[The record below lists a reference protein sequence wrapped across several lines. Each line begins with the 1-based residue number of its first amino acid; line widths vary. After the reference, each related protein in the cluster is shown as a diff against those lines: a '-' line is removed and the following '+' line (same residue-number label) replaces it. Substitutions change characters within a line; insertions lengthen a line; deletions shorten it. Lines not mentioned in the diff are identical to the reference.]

1 MKFNRLY
8 IICFLFFVSAEIKGQ
23 ISISSVSTIYT
34 ETFDGIGTSATASL
48 PNGWRF
54 GLSTTP
60 VWGTYTTA
68 TTQAA
73 GTTSTGVLTGTS
85 QGGAYNFANGITAS
99 STDRAVGFLTSNTY
113 SSPRCLM
120 VDLLN
125 NTGSTITNYNIG
137 YDIEKYRSGSRQ
149 FDINFFVST
158 DGITWTS
165 PTTAGDQSYTADANN
180 TTIYNPPGTVSKSFS
195 VSGLSIANLSHYYLR
210 WQYTGNSGSTNGQG
224 IGIDNFYVSC
234 CPTLSYYYRSTTT
247 GNWSSPS
254 TWQVSPNDSTGWVG
268 ACAAPTNQA
277 AGVNILNGH
286 TVTVDVNST
295 APDITINNGGTLQAN
310 TSSFVTLSIKGNIIN
325 NGVLQMYDGSTYGVN
340 VVFNKNGNQT
350 ITGSGSTTNFYSIGL
365 NMGASNANILD
376 ISSTN
381 FSCSTTTLLTNNV
394 PANTLLNGIIKF
406 SGSYTFS
413 NSLFNTSPAIPATAG
428 IWLNNANVTVTAKNY
443 SYTNSGYMRVTTG
456 TFNAGSSS
464 GNSILLLASSNF
476 VVEGGTV
483 NVAGRIQAV
492 NSSGTYQGSVNYI
505 QSGGL
510 VNLETVGS
518 TSTSRSSFE
527 LDLATDDFI
536 MSGGTIVFRN
546 ECAAI
551 DLYNA
556 ATSIISG
563 GTIQFGDAS
572 STNINSGGFYIDSPS
587 QLPSIVIDNS
597 AGLNT
602 IVYLTY
608 DLSVSGSITINSGT
622 TLNAVSLYNISLTGN
637 WNNSGTFSNPATT
650 AFAGSSAQNMT
661 GSTNTVFNN
670 LTINNSSGGV
680 TLQTPEFVNGLFT
693 LQNGLVYTT
702 TNLLTMYTGSSVSGA
717 SNNSFV
723 FGPVAKT
730 GSTAFT
736 FPVGKDSEYRPIAD
750 SALSGTETFTAE
762 YFHTDPGTLYD
773 SSLTDPTI
781 DHIGHCE
788 YWLFNRTGSSVSA
801 DVKLSW
807 NTYSCGVDALPELTV
822 AHWNGSMWKD
832 QGNGGTTG
840 TTANGTVLSS
850 GIISSFSPFTLG
862 STTPNNPLP
871 IELLSFTAN
880 YNGSNAVDLKW
891 ETASETNN
899 DYFTIERSA
908 DAVHFTEISKTN
920 GAGNSSQRINYSSKD
935 LSPLSGISYYRL
947 KQTDFNGKY
956 KYSNVVSV
964 NITNN
969 NSFEIINTYSASPE
983 SGLEVTVNCSGN
995 CEISFDLYDI
1005 TGKRVYS
1012 SQQNMSENYSKII
1025 VPTYLFSKG
1034 MYLLKAFNGSAIVSK
1049 KIIIQ

>member
-1 MKFNRLY
+1 M
-8 IICFLFFVSAEIKGQ
+8 
-23 ISISSVSTIYT
+23 
-34 ETFDGIGTSATASL
+34 
-48 PNGWRF
+48 
-54 GLSTTP
+54 
-60 VWGTYTTA
+60 
-68 TTQAA
+68 
-73 GTTSTGVLTGTS
+73 
-85 QGGAYNFANGITAS
+85 
-99 STDRAVGFLTSNTY
+99 
-113 SSPRCLM
+113 
-120 VDLLN
+120 
-125 NTGSTITNYNIG
+125 
-137 YDIEKYRSGSRQ
+137 
-149 FDINFFVST
+149 
-158 DGITWTS
+158 
-165 PTTAGDQSYTADANN
+165 
-180 TTIYNPPGTVSKSFS
+180 
-195 VSGLSIANLSHYYLR
+195 
-210 WQYTGNSGSTNGQG
+210 
-224 IGIDNFYVSC
+224 
-234 CPTLSYYYRSTTT
+234 
-247 GNWSSPS
+247 
-254 TWQVSPNDSTGWVG
+254 
-268 ACAAPTNQA
+268 
-277 AGVNILNGH
+277 
-286 TVTVDVNST
+286 
-295 APDITINNGGTLQAN
+295 
-310 TSSFVTLSIKGNIIN
+310 
-325 NGVLQMYDGSTYGVN
+325 
-340 VVFNKNGNQT
+340 
-350 ITGSGSTTNFYSIGL
+350 
-365 NMGASNANILD
+365 
-376 ISSTN
+376 
-381 FSCSTTTLLTNNV
+381 
-394 PANTLLNGIIKF
+394 
-406 SGSYTFS
+406 
-413 NSLFNTSPAIPATAG
+413 
-428 IWLNNANVTVTAKNY
+428 
-443 SYTNSGYMRVTTG
+443 
-456 TFNAGSSS
+456 
-464 GNSILLLASSNF
+464 
-476 VVEGGTV
+476 
-483 NVAGRIQAV
+483 
-492 NSSGTYQGSVNYI
+492 
-505 QSGGL
+505 
-510 VNLETVGS
+510 
-518 TSTSRSSFE
+518 
-527 LDLATDDFI
+527 
-536 MSGGTIVFRN
+536 
-546 ECAAI
+546 
-551 DLYNA
+551 
-556 ATSIISG
+556 
-563 GTIQFGDAS
+563 
-572 STNINSGGFYIDSPS
+572 
-587 QLPSIVIDNS
+587 
-597 AGLNT
+597 
-602 IVYLTY
+602 
-608 DLSVSGSITINSGT
+608 
-622 TLNAVSLYNISLTGN
+622 
-637 WNNSGTFSNPATT
+637 
-650 AFAGSSAQNMT
+650 
-661 GSTNTVFNN
+661 FNN

-983 SGLEVTVNCSGN
+983 RGLEVTVNCSGN